1 MLEEREMNRKLTH
14 MIVAIVIVIAALPA
28 FAGNSYREYSKSDF
42 QESSEEYKVLFFY
55 ASWCSFCKDA
65 DRKLSQGEGRIP
77 DNVVVYKT
85 DFDSEKK
92 LKKQYGVFSRHTF
105 VLVDREGNELTQWN
119 GGDIELLIDK
129 VQEYM

>member
-1 MLEEREMNRKLTH
+1 MNRKLTH
-14 MIVAIVIVIAALPA
+14 FFIVMVILIAALPA
-28 FAGNSYREYSKSDF
+28 FAENSYREYSKSDF

-65 DRKLSQGEGRIP
+65 DRKLAQGANRIP

-105 VLVDREGNELTQWN
+105 VLVDREGNELTKWN